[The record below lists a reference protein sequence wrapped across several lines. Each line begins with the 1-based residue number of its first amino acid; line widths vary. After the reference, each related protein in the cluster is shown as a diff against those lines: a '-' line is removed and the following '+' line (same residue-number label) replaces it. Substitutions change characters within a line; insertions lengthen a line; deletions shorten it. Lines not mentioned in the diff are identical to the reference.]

1 MKQTGQLLRETR
13 EKKGV
18 TLNEV
23 AMATKINVKVLE
35 SMENGDIESLP
46 SKAFLRGFVQT
57 YANYLKLDSKKVLN
71 SFNEEM
77 GFHDAKPRPFEPAD
91 PSAPQEVAPPPQPQP
106 QVTMTPTPTKTTSI
120 PRPIEDS
127 QNSNM
132 QRVFI
137 GVGVLAVILIIK
149 LLFTTIEKYE
159 RESKTPTPSE
169 IESTIKEQ
177 SLKHETPEPETAKP
191 APASTTATTP
201 TPTPPI
207 SSSAPAPAVK
217 PPPAPPKEETK
228 PVATVKPTPPA
239 IPTPAPAVPAPE
251 KEKPPAKADVPVNS
265 PNAKKALLS
274 ETGASI
280 QNKELIIEA
289 LDNVEI
295 VFSIDNGP
303 AKRTRLDTDKIHIIK
318 AENSINVEVSDGGAI
333 NVIFNGQDMGVP
345 GTVGKPMK
353 LNYP

>member
-1 MKQTGQLLRETR
+1 MKQTGQILRENR

-35 SMENGDIESLP
+35 AMENGDVESLP

-57 YANYLKLDSKKVLN
+57 YANYLKLDPKGILN

-77 GFHDAKPRPFEPAD
+77 GFHDPKPRPVEPTD
-91 PSAPQEVAPPPQPQP
+91 PNAPEELHHPHPHHHQPVVPAPA
-106 QVTMTPTPTKTTSI
+106 TPSPTKTTI

-127 QNSNM
+127 QSSTM

-177 SLKHETPEPETAKP
+177 PINHEAAAPTPPPAAEPAKP
-191 APASTTATTP
+191 APASASS
-201 TPTPPI
+201 TPPPAAPEAK
-207 SSSAPAPAVK
+207 APAVTVK
-217 PPPAPPKEETK
+217 PPPPPEK
-228 PVATVKPTPPA
+228 PATPPA
-239 IPTPAPAVPAPE
+239 TPPPPAATA
-251 KEKPPAKADVPVNS
+251 EKPAAKPDVVKQNQD
-265 PNAKKALLS
+265 AKKSLLS

-295 VFSIDNGP
+295 VFSIDSGP
-303 AKRTRLDTDKIHIIK
+303 SKRTRLDTDKVHIIK
-318 AENSINVEVSDGGAI
+318 AENSISVEVSDGGAI
-333 NVIFNGQDMGVP
+333 NVIFNGQDLGVP

>member
-35 SMENGDIESLP
+35 SMENGDVESLP

-77 GFHDAKPRPFEPAD
+77 GFHDPKPRPLEPAD
-91 PSAPQEVAPPPQPQP
+91 PNAPQEIVVTSQPQP
-106 QVTMTPTPTKTTSI
+106 QVNMTATPSKTTSI

-132 QRVFI
+132 KRVFI

-177 SLKHETPEPETAKP
+177 SLKHETPPTDKTKP
-191 APASTTATTP
+191 APASTVAAPAP
-201 TPTPPI
+201 TPTPPTT
-207 SSSAPAPAVK
+207 AALA
-217 PPPAPPKEETK
+217 PKEEIK
-228 PVATVKPTPPA
+228 PPAIAKPTPP
-239 IPTPAPAVPAPE
+239 PPAVPAPTPE
-251 KEKPPAKADVPVNS
+251 KEKAPIKAGVPTNS
-265 PNAKKALLS
+265 PNAKKALLG

-333 NVIFNGQDMGVP
+333 NIIFNGQDMGVP

>member
-35 SMENGDIESLP
+35 SMENGDLESLP

-57 YANYLKLDSKKVLN
+57 YANYLKLDPKKVLN
-71 SFNEEM
+71 NFNEEM
-77 GFHDAKPRPFEPAD
+77 GFHDQKHRPLESTD
-91 PSAPQEVAPPPQPQP
+91 PNVTQEAAITAQSHP
-106 QVTMTPTPTKTTSI
+106 QVTIASTTAKTTSI

-132 QRVFI
+132 KRVFI
-137 GVGVLAVILIIK
+137 AAGVLAVILIIK

-159 RESKTPTPSE
+159 RESKTPTASE

-177 SLKHETPEPETAKP
+177 SLKHETPPPADQIKP
-191 APASTTATTP
+191 APASTTTSSVTTPEKTP
-201 TPTPPI
+201 TPKEEVK
-207 SSSAPAPAVK
+207 PAVAK
-217 PPPAPPKEETK
+217 PAPP
-228 PVATVKPTPPA
+228 PPT
-239 IPTPAPAVPAPE
+239 VPAPTPI
-251 KEKPPAKADVPVNS
+251 KEKASTKADTAPNS

-303 AKRTRLDTDKIHIIK
+303 PKRTRLDTDKIHIIK
-318 AENSINVEVSDGGAI
+318 AENSINVEVSDGGAV

>member
-1 MKQTGQLLRETR
+1 MKQTGQLLRESR

-35 SMENGDIESLP
+35 AMEDGDIESLP

-57 YANYLKLDSKKVLN
+57 YANYLKLDSKAILHN
-71 SFNEEM
+71 FNDEM
-77 GFHDAKPRPFEPAD
+77 GFQEPKPKTAEGHESAPADTPPEHPATPHVSPAPAKASMPRPLE
-91 PSAPQEVAPPPQPQP
+91 E
-106 QVTMTPTPTKTTSI
+106 
-120 PRPIEDS
+120 S
-127 QNSNM
+127 QSSTM

-137 GVGVLAVILIIK
+137 GIGVLTVILVIK

-159 RESKTPTPSE
+159 RESKTPSPSE
-169 IESTIKEQ
+169 IESAIKEQ
-177 SLKHETPEPETAKP
+177 PIKHEPPAEQTITAPP
-191 APASTTATTP
+191 AAQPG
-201 TPTPPI
+201 
-207 SSSAPAPAVK
+207 PAV
-217 PPPAPPKEETK
+217 
-228 PVATVKPTPPA
+228 
-239 IPTPAPAVPAPE
+239 AVPAPE
-251 KEKPPAKADVPVNS
+251 KPGTAETKPAATTKPATPTPPAQPATEKPAATAVVPTPEKTAPKPEPAKSTSD
-265 PNAKKALLS
+265 AKRSLLG

-289 LDNVEI
+289 LDSVEI
-295 VFSIDNGP
+295 VFSIDSGP

-333 NVIFNGQDMGVP
+333 NVIFNGQDLGVP

>member
-35 SMENGDIESLP
+35 SMENGDVEGLP

-57 YANYLKLDSKKVLN
+57 YSNYLKLDSKKVLT

-77 GFHDAKPRPFEPAD
+77 GFNDTKPKPVEPIDPLAPEPTPAPA
-91 PSAPQEVAPPPQPQP
+91 PSAAA
-106 QVTMTPTPTKTTSI
+106 TPSPTKTSI

-127 QNSNM
+127 SSSMM
-132 QRVFI
+132 QRIFI

-177 SLKHETPEPETAKP
+177 TLKHEQTPEPAPPTPEPEPAK
-191 APASTTATTP
+191 
-201 TPTPPI
+201 PTPPPT
-207 SSSAPAPAVK
+207 PAKPVAAT
-217 PPPAPPKEETK
+217 PPPAPP
-228 PVATVKPTPPA
+228 
-239 IPTPAPAVPAPE
+239 PAPAPAPKADPVPA
-251 KEKPPAKADVPVNS
+251 S

-295 VFSIDNGP
+295 VFSIDGGP

-318 AENSINVEVSDGGAI
+318 AENSISVEVSDGGAI
-333 NVIFNGQDMGVP
+333 NVIFNGQDLGVP